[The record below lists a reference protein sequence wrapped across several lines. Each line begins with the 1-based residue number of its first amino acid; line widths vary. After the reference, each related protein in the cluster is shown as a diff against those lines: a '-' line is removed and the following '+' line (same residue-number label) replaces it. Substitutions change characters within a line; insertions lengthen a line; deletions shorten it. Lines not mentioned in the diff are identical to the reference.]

1 MKWRQLNRGTTIYT
15 VRKERLINAPIWTR
29 LKMPR
34 VKAPKISA
42 PDPVQ
47 YFPQESQVELWYDGS
62 VKEYRVVILEWLREN
77 AERRGELSTP

>member
-1 MKWRQLNRGTTIYT
+1 MKRRQLKRGTTIYK

-34 VKAPKISA
+34 IKSPKISA

-47 YFPQESQVELWYDGS
+47 YFPQESQVQLWYDRP
-62 VKEYRVVILEWLREN
+62 VDEYRAVILEWLREN
-77 AERRGELSTP
+77 AKRRGELSTP